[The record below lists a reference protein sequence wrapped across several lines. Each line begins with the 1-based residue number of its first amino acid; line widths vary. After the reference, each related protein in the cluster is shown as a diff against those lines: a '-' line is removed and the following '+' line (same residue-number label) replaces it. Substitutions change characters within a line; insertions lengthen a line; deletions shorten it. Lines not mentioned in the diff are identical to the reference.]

1 MLYLERDLRQ
11 LSAVSSLPDSQRLMA
26 LAANRVGR
34 LLNQSE
40 LARDAALPQPT
51 VHRHLNLSKPAA

>member
-11 LSAVSSLPDSQRLMA
+11 LSAVSSLPDFQRLMA